1 MKLKEVFAAAAAAL
15 IGAAT
20 GANAQ
25 EPLKIGAVLEVT
37 GPFASIAK
45 QIENGMR
52 LYIARHGDTVA
63 GRKVELIIKDST
75 GAQPDVAKRLVSELV
90 TRDKVEFVVGFGL
103 TPNALAAAPVVTEAK
118 VPTIIMN
125 AATSVIVSKSPY
137 MARVSMTLPQ
147 VTMPIAQ
154 WAVKN
159 NIRRVY
165 TLVADYGPGLDAE
178 ATFKKYF
185 TAAGGQ
191 IIGEVRT

>member
-1 MKLKEVFAAAAAAL
+1 MRVKQSIAAVAL
-15 IGAAT
+15 AMLASAGAQ
-20 GANAQ
+20 AQ
-25 EPLKIGAVLEVT
+25 EPIKVGAVLEVT

-52 LYIARHGDTVA
+52 LYMARNGDTVA

-75 GAQPDVAKRLVSELV
+75 GAQPEVAKRLVTELV
-90 TRDKVEFVVGFGL
+90 TRDKVDFVVGFGL

-154 WAVKN
+154 WAVK
-159 NIRRVY
+159 
-165 TLVADYGPGLDAE
+165 
-178 ATFKKYF
+178 
-185 TAAGGQ
+185 
-191 IIGEVRT
+191 